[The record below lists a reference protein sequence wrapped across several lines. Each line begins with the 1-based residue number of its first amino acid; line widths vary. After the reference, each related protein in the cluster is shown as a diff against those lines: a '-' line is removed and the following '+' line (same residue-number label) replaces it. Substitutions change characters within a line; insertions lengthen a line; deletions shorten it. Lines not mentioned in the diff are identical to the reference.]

1 MRIPFAFFFPSE
13 EERKEY
19 NINFWQCI
27 CISFIDSISSI
38 ASEPCCHVDCLIMID
53 FVRASFQTCRLTL
66 DDNNPSHRGL
76 VASVYRL
83 IEMSMILLVHA
94 SFKIHP
100 SMIVECTLHSGT
112 ATNTHT
118 HTRRQTHINEQKI
131 VNMKTRNPTEWNIHS
146 DIRFELKTCN
156 KFYFIFE
163 LVFIHLFLLLLLL
176 LVVVLLFFFF
186 LCLCMLVA
194 ELSSR

>member
-1 MRIPFAFFFPSE
+1 
-13 EERKEY
+13 
-19 NINFWQCI
+19 
-27 CISFIDSISSI
+27 
-38 ASEPCCHVDCLIMID
+38 MID

-76 VASVYRL
+76 VATVYRL

-176 LVVVLLFFFF
+176 LVVVLLFFLFS
-186 LCLCMLVA
+186 LLMHVSCWIVVA
-194 ELSSR
+194 LT